1 MQPGDLARIAPCSAC
16 AYFLDA
22 DGTLL
27 DMMPRPEDVVAD
39 ETLRRLLAELAG
51 AARGALALV
60 SGCTIEDIDR
70 IIAPPKLVLRAMHT
84 IACPIRR
91 ARVGA
96 PPAFAG
102 RLNSRDRAIAP
113 LLPAFAIL
121 ASSAGHV
128 RSSLDSAKRLPC
140 STDRGV
146 TGFSHDPQR

>member
-60 SGCTIEDIDR
+60 SGCTRSKTSI
-70 IIAPPKLVLRAMHT
+70 VLS
-84 IACPIRR
+84 RR
-91 ARVGA
+91 PNWYCERCTLSPARSELH
-96 PPAFAG
+96 
-102 RLNSRDRAIAP
+102 R
-113 LLPAFAIL
+113 LLP
-121 ASSAGHV
+121 G
-128 RSSLDSAKRLPC
+128 
-140 STDRGV
+140 G
-146 TGFSHDPQR
+146 